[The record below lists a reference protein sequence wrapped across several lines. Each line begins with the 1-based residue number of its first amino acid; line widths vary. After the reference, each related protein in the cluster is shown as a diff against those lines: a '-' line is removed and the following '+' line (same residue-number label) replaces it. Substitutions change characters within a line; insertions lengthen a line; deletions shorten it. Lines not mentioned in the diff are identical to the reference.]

1 MIRDG
6 RLWWTVE
13 LQPVKYLTILKRL
26 YFSSKASKLIL
37 KDSSFNLQAIF
48 ASGVIFVQ
56 YFIREFFF
64 LNGSVCIYP
73 SFITD
78 ILKYSMEK
86 RGLTWLISVNHA
98 VINIT
103 LGSTFLTQGFC
114 RNKSWYSRSVSHS
127 LMQSNK
133 AWDLKGKIRNQSQFS
148 CKQTYFIFIFIGSLS
163 QRFWMTAMFFLKL
176 IVGRINTSTDDL
188 SFWVYLT
195 CVDEQYFKI

>member
-1 MIRDG
+1 
-6 RLWWTVE
+6 
-13 LQPVKYLTILKRL
+13 
-26 YFSSKASKLIL
+26 
-37 KDSSFNLQAIF
+37 
-48 ASGVIFVQ
+48 
-56 YFIREFFF
+56 
-64 LNGSVCIYP
+64 
-73 SFITD
+73 
-78 ILKYSMEK
+78 MEK

-133 AWDLKGKIRNQSQFS
+133 AWDLKGKIRNQSEFS

-176 IVGRINTSTDDL
+176 IVGRINTSTDDS

-195 CVDEQYFKI
+195 ASMSSTLKSKQQLVSEHFSDLISSSKLSVDRVMTLVFSFTNTKYSYFHSLRLYIYQVFFTQNPAK